1 MICFTVVGALK
12 GFIHSWC
19 TAAALWSASVNLYQT
34 ERTNWE
40 VCWGKVSSSLLNLLT
55 VTSLHICC
63 GPHSALRRPG
73 GRWALWQQQD
83 CLYRADQGPAAQPQ
97 VCRWPASPHLSVVAP
112 SPVSDVCVF
121 WWTSSHSYAQKTK
134 TRKHDSLVSTCCNS
148 LLHLSPCCLN
158 GPICFFAH
166 LSPASTLPPPKLFKW
181 HTAGLSL
188 SLRDTLLWSDLSSSL
203 GSIWPQGSELQKEN
217 LQNNLHRTAGK
228 DIIGRQIRTSSGG
241 GVGFYDIQD
250 CFFFFSK
257 METTMVSVAKNV
269 CRALELTIF
278 FFLPRNENGL
288 LDIKS
293 SCKANNTGLYLT
305 GPS

>member
-1 MICFTVVGALK
+1 MTRCAVVGALK

-63 GPHSALRRPG
+63 GPHSALS
-73 GRWALWQQQD
+73 
-83 CLYRADQGPAAQPQ
+83 QGPDDSDGT
-97 VCRWPASPHLSVVAP
+97 VCLARIRVPLHNVKFVVGLRPLICLFAAP
-112 SPVSDVCVF
+112 SPVSDVCVLTF
-121 WWTSSHSYAQKTK
+121 LCTKNKDPKNTTALSAPAVIPRCTS
-134 TRKHDSLVSTCCNS
+134 R
-148 LLHLSPCCLN
+148 PCCLN

-188 SLRDTLLWSDLSSSL
+188 SLWDTLLWSDLSSSL

-217 LQNNLHRTAGK
+217 LQNNLRRTAGK
-228 DIIGRQIRTSSGG
+228 DIIGRQICTSSGG

-250 CFFFFSK
+250 CFFFSFQHGDNHG
-257 METTMVSVAKNV
+257 E
-269 CRALELTIF
+269 C
-278 FFLPRNENGL
+278 G
-288 LDIKS
+288 
-293 SCKANNTGLYLT
+293 
-305 GPS
+305 